1 MGRPDDALELIR
13 LAGDGASKGHVSGAV
28 WSMLHTREAWAYAN
42 LGRVQAFKRA
52 TGKAEDALAGAD
64 RSEDPYWIRYFDEAE
79 LAGTTGGRL
88 LHLAQ
93 KNPHNPAP
101 PRRAETLLHKALK
114 LRRPDRIR

>member
-79 LAGTTGGRL
+79 LAGTTGGPL
-88 LHLAQ
+88 LDLAHN
-93 KNPHNPAP
+93 NPDNPAHP
-101 PRRAETLLHKALK
+101 PPPQPLIHNTHTL
-114 LRRPDRIR
+114 PP